1 MVNKNYTTTLS
12 CFTLFFCKLHSIST
26 WFKDLRGLSVW
37 MGMSLMIGT
46 SPSWNAWVFF
56 LTLNVVHP
64 WITMLHSPQCLF
76 QLFFIYNLTSRLQ
89 ELPPSLFC
97 QHVHFYIWPTH
108 LCSRQRG
115 VLDVQVSIDFQ
126 DWEKTQQLYRSPSPP
141 LWLPSR
147 LHTSLQHYPLFIPF
161 LCVTYRFPSA

>member
-37 MGMSLMIGT
+37 MGMSLMIET

-64 WITMLHSPQCLF
+64 WITMLRSPQCLF
-76 QLFFIYNLTSRLQ
+76 QLFFYLQPDKQITRTASLSLLPACSFLHLTCSPLQ
-89 ELPPSLFC
+89 QAAQCAWCAGQYRFSGLRENSAALSFSISPSLA
-97 QHVHFYIWPTH
+97 
-108 LCSRQRG
+108 S
-115 VLDVQVSIDFQ
+115 FQ
-126 DWEKTQQLYRSPSPP
+126 
-141 LWLPSR
+141 
-147 LHTSLQHYPLFIPF
+147 TSHISSTLSLVYSFFMCDL
-161 LCVTYRFPSA
+161 